1 MSGHSKWATTKR
13 QKAVVDAKRGA
24 LFTKIGNQIAIAA
37 RSGTD
42 PAMNPSLAM
51 VLEKA
56 RLANMPKAN
65 IERAIARVADKSA
78 AALIEETYEAYGP
91 GGVGIIIE
99 VATDNKNRTMPEVRH
114 TLEKNGGRMADPG
127 SVMFQFS
134 RKGVIFT
141 KAKGDEIM
149 MAALDAGAEDI
160 ADEDDGTT
168 IYTAS
173 SDLMK
178 VRSALIEAGYEIDS
192 AELQYVPN
200 NTVPIDEET
209 APKVEK
215 ILDAIDDLDDVVAVH
230 TNAE

>member
-24 LFTKIGNQIAIAA
+24 LSTKIGNQIAIAA
-37 RSGTD
+37 RAGTD
-42 PAMNPSLAM
+42 PNMNPSLAM

-78 AALIEETYEAYGP
+78 AAEAYGP

-114 TLEKNGGRMADPG
+114 TLDKNGGRMADPG
-127 SVMFQFS
+127 SVMFQFA
-134 RKGVIFT
+134 RKGVIEISE
-141 KAKGDEIM
+141 KGDDAM
-149 MAALDAGAEDI
+149 MAALEAGASDVV
-160 ADEDDGTT
+160 DEDEYTV
-168 IYTAS
+168 IYTDS

-178 VRSALIEAGYEIDS
+178 VRQALVDAGMTVTS

-200 NTVPIDEET
+200 SYVP
-209 APKVEK
+209 VEGESAEK
-215 ILDAIDDLDDVVAVH
+215 LENLLSAIDDLDDVTNVY

>member
-178 VRSALIEAGYEIDS
+178 VRSALIEAGYEIDF